1 MAANVLRAAI
11 DHERKARRAFL
22 QATLRVVSVFVVRA
36 FVRLRS
42 ILSTQVEMLR
52 KLEELEDKVGEHDK
66 ALKAIIATM
75 RQLMAPSPKTPK
87 IGFEAGQEES

>member
-1 MAANVLRAAI
+1 
-11 DHERKARRAFL
+11 
-22 QATLRVVSVFVVRA
+22 
-36 FVRLRS
+36 
-42 ILSTQVEMLR
+42 MLR
-52 KLEELEDKVGEHDK
+52 KLQELEDKVGEHDK